1 LYGPGVV
8 TVSARS
14 ANVLPEPAKPW
25 DGCPEI
31 DLRRSDVRAGTFGWD
46 GPDADTGW
54 HRHAYH
60 QVEYALEGVAEVTTP
75 HGRYLLPPQQAIWI
89 PAGLPHATTLRGV
102 RSVAA
107 FFVPESSER
116 RADRALVLGTPAL
129 LREMLLHAL
138 RWPIE
143 RRLSD
148 PFADAYFDVLA
159 RIVDEALDDER
170 PLCLPAAT
178 DPLLRDALAYVDE
191 HLATATL
198 AGACR
203 AASTSERTLRRR
215 LSAEL
220 GMTWAAYLLR
230 ARVLRALALL
240 SAGDRAVIEVGNAV
254 GFTSPSAFTRAFRR
268 VCGETPSAFRER
280 IRSR

>member
-1 LYGPGVV
+1 MV
-8 TVSARS
+8 TVSARP
-14 ANVLPEPAKPW
+14 ANDLPEAANPW

-31 DLRRSDVRAGTFGWD
+31 DLRRAAVAAGTFGWD

-54 HRHAYH
+54 HRHTYH
-60 QVEYALEGVAEVTTP
+60 QIEYALEGVAEVTTP
-75 HGRYLLPPQQAIWI
+75 DGRYLLPPQQAIWI

-107 FFVPESSER
+107 FFVPEAFDR
-116 RADRALVLGTPAL
+116 PVDRARVLGTPPL

-138 RWPIE
+138 RWPIG
-143 RRLSD
+143 RRSSD

-159 RIVDEALDDER
+159 GIVDETLDDER

-178 DPLLRDALAYVDE
+178 DPVLRDALAYVDD
-191 HLATATL
+191 HLASATIT
-198 AGACR
+198 GACR
-203 AASTSERTLRRR
+203 AAATSERTLRRR
-215 LSAEL
+215 MEAEL

-240 SAGDRAVIEVGNAV
+240 SAGDRSVIDVGNAV

-268 VCGETPSAFRER
+268 VCGETPSAYRDR
-280 IRSR
+280 VCTIRPRV